1 MMQDYAG
8 ARRSMIEHQVRAWDV
23 LDPRVLEVL
32 AAVPREHYVP
42 ERYRDVAFADT
53 EIPLGRGQRMLAPKV
68 EGRLLQALSPG
79 RGDEVLEIGAGSGFL
94 AACLGRMGTRVRS
107 LEIFADLAAAA
118 ATALRTDGVANV
130 TVEHADALLL
140 DEEAAYDAIAVTAS
154 LPVYDPRFER
164 ALRPGGRLFITVGMA
179 PAMHALRVTRTGR
192 DQWVR
197 EPLFETVIPPLVGA
211 PAPPRFVF

>member
-1 MMQDYAG
+1 MQDYDG

-42 ERYRDVAFADT
+42 DRYRDVAFADS

-68 EGRLLQALSPG
+68 EGRLLQALSVQ

-94 AACLGRMGTRVRS
+94 AACLGRMGARVRS
-107 LEIFADLAAAA
+107 LEVFADLAAAA
-118 ATALRTDGVANV
+118 AMALRTGGAANV
-130 TVEHADALLL
+130 TVEHADALQL
-140 DEEAAYDAIAVTAS
+140 EEESAYDAIAVTAS
-154 LPVYDPRFER
+154 LPLYDPRFER
-164 ALRPGGRLFITVGMA
+164 ALRPGGRLFITVGTA
-179 PAMHALRVTRTGR
+179 PAMQALRVTRTGA

-211 PAPPRFVF
+211 PAAPRFCF